1 MLRWFLEASKAGDHR
16 SFRNARHSGD
26 LGQNSIRRRVAV
38 ATHSHRMA
46 IMNAIASVII
56 WFAILTPPVIVLAKW
71 CHWHTP
77 QAAAIA
83 AVVDD

>member
-1 MLRWFLEASKAGDHR
+1 
-16 SFRNARHSGD
+16 
-26 LGQNSIRRRVAV
+26 
-38 ATHSHRMA
+38 
-46 IMNAIASVII
+46 MNAIASVII